1 MALAH
6 TCKLRLP
13 KLDLCYIC
21 RMILLEGEKM
31 QDDGQSKQNWVI
43 VSLTPLMT
51 LHSGQ
56 KYKSYQKKPTYKIYV
71 HFNSKLI

>member
-1 MALAH
+1 
-6 TCKLRLP
+6 
-13 KLDLCYIC
+13 
-21 RMILLEGEKM
+21 MILLEGEKM
-31 QDDGQSKQNWVI
+31 QYDGQSKQNWVI